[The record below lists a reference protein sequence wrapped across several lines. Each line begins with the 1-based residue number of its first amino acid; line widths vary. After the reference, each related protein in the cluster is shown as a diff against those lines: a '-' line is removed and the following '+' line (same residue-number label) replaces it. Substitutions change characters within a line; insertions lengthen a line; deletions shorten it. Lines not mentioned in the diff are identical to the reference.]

1 MIRLYS
7 VSIFLFLVT
16 ACASNVKV
24 ADENYNNAWIKK
36 VGGKSVMAPNG
47 YLYTFKEN
55 GNVEYK
61 INGMVRGRGIFLYA
75 ETATNAY
82 YYEKMPLS
90 YVAYSVRDSIPN
102 TNVNMFVG
110 FIVDNNGK
118 IKMTSGYTKEYQSRL
133 TDWKKNNLT
142 IYNTLREGR
151 DMSGYPI
158 PYVEEVNTLNLIEF
172 GILR

>member
-7 VSIFLFLVT
+7 ISVFLFLIT
-16 ACASNVKV
+16 ACASNDKV
-24 ADENYNNAWIKK
+24 ADSNYNNVWIKK
-36 VGGKSVMAPNG
+36 VSGKSVMAPNG
-47 YLYTFKEN
+47 YLYTFKKN

-61 INGMVRGRGIFLYA
+61 INGMVTGRGVFLYA

-90 YVAYSVRDSIPN
+90 YVAYGVRDSIPN

-110 FIVDNNGK
+110 FVLDDNGK

-133 TDWKKNNLT
+133 SDWKKSNLT
-142 IYNTLREGR
+142 IYNTLREGK
-151 DMSGYPI
+151 DMSEYPI

-172 GILR
+172 GVLR

>member
-1 MIRLYS
+1 MTNKEFNSFKKSLEELKIKLAAKKQNAQKSY
-7 VSIFLFLVT
+7 IDALVT
-16 ACASNVKV
+16 LQ
-24 ADENYNNAWIKK
+24 D
-36 VGGKSVMAPNG
+36 
-47 YLYTFKEN
+47 TFKKN

-61 INGMVRGRGIFLYA
+61 INGMVTGRGVFLYA

-90 YVAYSVRDSIPN
+90 YVAYGVKDSIPN

-110 FIVDNNGK
+110 FILDDNGK

-133 TDWKKNNLT
+133 SDWKKSNLT
-142 IYNTLREGR
+142 IYNTLRDGK
-151 DMSGYPI
+151 DMSEYPI

-172 GILR
+172 GVLR